1 MLKRFEQF
9 SYVISGIY
17 RYIQKIE
24 REEMEKYGYKG
35 SYAQYLVVINSRD
48 EELTVSRLSEI
59 CEKDKALVSRI
70 ITEMEQKGLIIR
82 ECQNGK
88 LYRAKLR
95 LTGKG
100 KAAAEYVCQ
109 RAKQAVEAVG
119 KNLSDKEREVF
130 YNTLDNISSN
140 LEILSREGIPKN
152 E

>member
-35 SYAQYLVVINSRD
+35 SYAQYLVAINSRN
-48 EELTVSRLSEI
+48 EELTASQLSEI
-59 CEKDKALVSRI
+59 CDKDKAIVSRT
-70 ITEMEQKGLIIR
+70 ITEMEQNGLILR
-82 ECQNGK
+82 EYSNGK
-88 LYRAKLR
+88 LYRAKLK
-95 LTGKG
+95 LTKKG
-100 KAAAEYVCQ
+100 KDAAEYVCQ
-109 RAKQAVEAVG
+109 RAKIAVSSVG

-130 YNTLDNISSN
+130 YRTLDNISSN
-140 LEILSREGIPKN
+140 LEILSREGIPQN

>member
-24 REEMEKYGYKG
+24 RDEMEKYGYRG
-35 SYAQYLVVINSRD
+35 SYAQYLVAINSRD
-48 EELTVSRLSEI
+48 EELTASRLSEI
-59 CEKDKALVSRI
+59 CEKDKALVSRT
-70 ITEMEQKGLIIR
+70 ITEMEQNGLIIR
-82 ECQNGK
+82 ECSNGK
-88 LYRAKLR
+88 LYRARLKL
-95 LTGKG
+95 TKEG

-140 LEILSREGIPKN
+140 LEKISKEGIPKN